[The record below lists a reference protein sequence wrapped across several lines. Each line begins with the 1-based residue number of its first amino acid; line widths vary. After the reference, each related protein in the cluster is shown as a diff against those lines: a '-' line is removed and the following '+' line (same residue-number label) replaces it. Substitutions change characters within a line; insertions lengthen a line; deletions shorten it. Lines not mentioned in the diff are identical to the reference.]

1 MQTNVLALFAGL
13 AISAFL
19 APAAAAQP
27 VATGSAPLKS
37 LPYNFTLAAL
47 NTTLPNVNDTG
58 VPLVLGYDYYVHGSG
73 GFSTSTWSSVHV
85 DVFPSLG
92 LVNGALR
99 AYSSGGSWDT
109 NASTITSGEKM
120 TWVSGSWWGAV
131 EKDVYTAV
139 HATHHHKYA
148 TLVPNGQ
155 DPLWS
160 LCPTGDYWNKNVV
173 YYNISSPDKES
184 KNCYGVVLQVVPLP

>member
-1 MQTNVLALFAGL
+1 MQTNLLTIFVGLAL
-13 AISAFL
+13 SAFL
-19 APAAAAQP
+19 VPAS
-27 VATGSAPLKS
+27 ATPLSTSSDS
-37 LPYNFTLAAL
+37 LKTLQYNFTLAAL

-58 VPLVLGYDYYVHGSG
+58 VPLVLGYDYYVHGSS
-73 GFSTSTWSSVHV
+73 GFSTSTLASAH
-85 DVFPSLG
+85 DDFFPSLA

-99 AYSSGGSWDT
+99 AYGGDGSWDT
-109 NASTITSGEKM
+109 NASTITSGRSM

-131 EKDVYTAV
+131 EHDVYTAI
-139 HATHHHKYA
+139 HAIHHHKYA

-160 LCPTGDYWNKNVV
+160 LCPTGDYWKKNVV

-184 KNCYGVVLQVVPLP
+184 KDCYGVSLQVVPLP